1 MSSFI
6 INPNDNIKRSMYFIK
21 EILKNQETL
30 VIRSSVNG
38 SFVAIKIITNL
49 KRLNYINI
57 RLINTETVIKDKLIK
72 SNIVFEVGKTDNFD
86 ELYKQ
91 NEIKRKE
98 MVSIKDEKRKNL
110 IGSIVNDINIY

>member
-1 MSSFI
+1 MIQIIFSTIQWIFILYIIGTTLISLIQWDLI
-6 INPNDNIKRSMYFIK
+6 IN
-21 EILKNQETL
+21 
-30 VIRSSVNG
+30 
-38 SFVAIKIITNL
+38 
-49 KRLNYINI
+49 
-57 RLINTETVIKDKLIK
+57 KLIK
-72 SNIVFEVGKTDNFD
+72 SNIVFEVGKTENFD